1 VSRKEKMT
9 MALGIGGW
17 FLSLHFAVA
26 IMNRIISQLAAFSLL
41 AGTSVVDNV
50 LIRNSIMNVII
61 FGMPSMIMFLIGLVF
76 LFIYSRRLKSISVNL
91 AEQAL
96 DTIDSRQVEV
106 SYGVF
111 SVVGILILLM
121 SIYSI
126 ITISVLQYESVAGLF
141 SFKFS
146 EPYYKYS
153 LFLVGPQY
161 LLSLAEGILGL
172 WLLIKF
178 KKKALSSA
186 NEDTAVDTVK

>member
-76 LFIYSRRLKSISVNL
+76 LFIYL
-91 AEQAL
+91 
-96 DTIDSRQVEV
+96 
-106 SYGVF
+106 
-111 SVVGILILLM
+111 
-121 SIYSI
+121 
-126 ITISVLQYESVAGLF
+126 
-141 SFKFS
+141 
-146 EPYYKYS
+146 
-153 LFLVGPQY
+153 
-161 LLSLAEGILGL
+161 
-172 WLLIKF
+172 
-178 KKKALSSA
+178 
-186 NEDTAVDTVK
+186 